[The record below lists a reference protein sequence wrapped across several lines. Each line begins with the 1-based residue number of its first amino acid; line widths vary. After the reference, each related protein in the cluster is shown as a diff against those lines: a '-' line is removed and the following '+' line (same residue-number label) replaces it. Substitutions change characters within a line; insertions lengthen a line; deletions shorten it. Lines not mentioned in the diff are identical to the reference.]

1 MNKGKA
7 TKENILKTAFNVAS
21 QDGLESL
28 TFGVL
33 ARHCGLSKSGL
44 YAHFNSKENLQV
56 MVVEYANLK
65 FIERVLQPARDQFSN
80 DLESK
85 IRLLLENWL
94 NWNHSFQ
101 GSCMFLDAWRS
112 DTDEDN
118 TVQQSLIKGNNKWI
132 RYMEIQI
139 EKAKHT
145 GVFSMALDT
154 KQAVYQIYG
163 VYLSSQLFYAIDG
176 EDESRERFWK
186 SIDFLFQHW
195 R

>member
-21 QDGLESL
+21 QNGLESL

-33 ARHCGLSKSGL
+33 AKHCGLSKSGL

-65 FIERVLQPARDQFSN
+65 FIERVLQPARDQFSH

-112 DTDEDN
+112 DTDENN
-118 TVQQSLIKGNNKWI
+118 TVQQSLIKGSNNWI

-145 GVFSMALDT
+145 GVFSMNLDT

-176 EDESRERFWK
+176 EHESRERFWK